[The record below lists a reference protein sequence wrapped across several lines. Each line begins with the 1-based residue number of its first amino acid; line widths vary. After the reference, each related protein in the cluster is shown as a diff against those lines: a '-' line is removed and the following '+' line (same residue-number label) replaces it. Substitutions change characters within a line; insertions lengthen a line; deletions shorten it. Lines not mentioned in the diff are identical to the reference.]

1 MPVTT
6 EHIGR
11 TYPPSEPY
19 ELSAAKIAEFARAL
33 GGVEGGDTNPA
44 YSGENPIAPPTFAV
58 VMAAQTWDALFDDP
72 ELGLALQRTM
82 HGDQGFTYDR
92 PLRAGDRIV
101 AQLTIDKVRERAP
114 MTWIGV
120 RVDLTTVEGEHV
132 CTATSTLLHTAPD
145 AEEATA

>member
-1 MPVTT
+1 MPITT
-6 EHIGR
+6 DHVGR
-11 TYPPSEPY
+11 SYPPSEPY
-19 ELSAAKIAEFARAL
+19 VVSEAKIAEFARAL
-33 GGVEGGDTNPA
+33 GGREGGDTNAA
-44 YSGENPIAPPTFAV
+44 YRGENPIAPPTFAV
-58 VMAAQTWDALFDDP
+58 VMAAQTWDALFADE
-72 ELGLALQRTM
+72 ELGLELKRTM
-82 HGDQGFTYDR
+82 HGDQSFTHDR

-114 MTWIGV
+114 MTWIGI